1 MGEESGKILSEE
13 EGVSTRGIEFDSGE
27 DVGRVY
33 HNLNNLLMGIVV
45 NAQLLKEENVDSQ
58 NLRKFELIHSSA
70 IQAQE
75 LVSRLQMISQDEE
88 VGDPNPVESG
98 VGSTPGDRAKILVVD
113 DMEAVGLT
121 LSEVFRGSHDTTT
134 VLRGREALEEFGK
147 GYDVAM
153 IDLDIPDIS
162 GERLALEFRQIDPT
176 VGIVLMTGWQIQEK
190 DPKFSPFDFFLR
202 KPLKGVDEIRDV
214 VARAVKLH
222 EQRVGAKKPRESS
235 EKSG

>member
-1 MGEESGKILSEE
+1 MGEKSGKILSDE
-13 EGVSTRGIEFDSGE
+13 EGASTRGIEFESGE

-70 IQAQE
+70 MQAQE
-75 LVSRLQMISQDEE
+75 LVSRLQVISQDED
-88 VGDPNPVESG
+88 VGDANPVVSD
-98 VGSTPGDRAKILVVD
+98 VGSTPVDRARILVVD

-121 LSEVFRGSHDTTT
+121 LAEVFRGSHDTTA
-134 VLRGREALEEFGK
+134 VLRGGEALEEFGK

-153 IDLDIPDIS
+153 IDLDIPDIP
-162 GERLALEFRQIDPT
+162 GERLAFEFRQIDPT
-176 VGIVLMTGWQIQEK
+176 VGIILMTGWQIQEK

-222 EQRVGAKKPRESS
+222 EKRVGENNQRGSS
-235 EKSG
+235 